1 MSKKKLKLLESVL
14 EKLMEAREE
23 LSLYADLQ
31 ELEAHDELFNQIFV
45 LDEVTDIVASAV
57 GTFEELKG

>member
-1 MSKKKLKLLESVL
+1 MTNKLKLLESAL
-14 EKLMEAREE
+14 AKLMEAREE

-45 LDEVTDIVASAV
+45 IDEVSDIVASAV
-57 GTFEELKG
+57 QTVED

>member
-1 MSKKKLKLLESVL
+1 MSNQKLKLLESAL

-31 ELEAHDELFNQIFV
+31 DLEAQDELFNQIFV
-45 LDEVTDIVASAV
+45 IDEVTDIVAAAV
-57 GTFEELKG
+57 ETFDEVTV

>member
-1 MSKKKLKLLESVL
+1 MTNKLKLLESAL
-14 EKLMEAREE
+14 SKLMEAREE

-45 LDEVTDIVASAV
+45 IDEVSDIVAAAV
-57 GTFEELKG
+57 QTFEEVV

>member
-1 MSKKKLKLLESVL
+1 MSNQKLKLLESAL

-31 ELEAHDELFNQIFV
+31 DLEAQDELFNQIFV
-45 LDEVTDIVASAV
+45 IDEVTDIVAAAV
-57 GTFEELKG
+57 GTFDEVTE